1 MKLPTKLSAL
11 AIALPLFVGCGS
23 SDSGP
28 TGPTG
33 PGGPGG
39 GEVAVVWALN
49 SIGQTIR
56 TFEIGEGISP
66 LGVAV
71 VLEGLFDGVAM
82 DVAFPLAVTSESSF
96 GGDRAI
102 VADLES
108 GGTTAVA
115 FLEPSGDPVNPSKP
129 FVLQGT
135 SEAIVGGRGTN
146 SIYRFSLDPAGTPA
160 VVLARDAGE
169 FVEKVV
175 VANGR
180 VFAIDSNID
189 DAGGTFEPLGESRVA
204 IFDLEGGAVDD
215 FPLPGFQ
222 ATDAVLSGGKL
233 VVLNAG
239 TLTPTF
245 EPEGNGTLAVVDPVP
260 PFQVSGPFPLGG
272 NGVSLE
278 DGADG
283 RVYVTVTNDF
293 AGPIRTLSFDVGA
306 NGFVRGPDDPIP
318 TRDDAGADI
327 SCWVVTSLADGRLL
341 CATFRTDQAG
351 TMYLLNADGSFVSST
366 AGGFGTSDLEIAVGA
381 GTQ

>member
-1 MKLPTKLSAL
+1 MKLPTRLSVL
-11 AIALPLFVGCGS
+11 AIALPLFIGCASG
-23 SDSGP
+23 DSGP
-28 TGPTG
+28 TGP
-33 PGGPGG
+33 GG
-39 GEVAVVWALN
+39 GEVTVVWALN

-71 VLEGLFDGVAM
+71 VLEGGFDGVAM

-108 GGTTAVA
+108 GGTTPVA
-115 FLEPSGDPVNPSKP
+115 FPEPQGDPVNPSKP
-129 FVLQGT
+129 FVLQGV

-146 SIYRFSLDPAGTPA
+146 SIYRFSLDPPGTSA
-160 VVLARDAGE
+160 IVLARDAGE

-175 VANGR
+175 VTNGR

-204 IFDLEGGAVDD
+204 VFDLEGGAVDELE
-215 FPLPGFQ
+215 LPGFQ

-245 EPEGNGTLAVVDPVP
+245 EPEGNGTLAVVDPVTL
-260 PFQVSGPFPLGG
+260 QVSGPFPLGG

-278 DGADG
+278 NGADG

-318 TRDDAGADI
+318 TRDDAGTDI
-327 SCWVVTSLADGRLL
+327 SCWVATSLADGRLL

-351 TMYLLNADGSFVSST
+351 TIYLLNADGSFISST
-366 AGGFGTSDLEIAVGA
+366 AGGFGTSDLEIAVAA

>member
-1 MKLPTKLSAL
+1 MKLPNRLSAL
-11 AIALPLFVGCGS
+11 AIALPLFVGCASG
-23 SDSGP
+23 DSGP
-28 TGPTG
+28 TGP
-33 PGGPGG
+33 GG
-39 GEVAVVWALN
+39 GDVTVVWALN

-66 LGVAV
+66 VGLPV

-108 GGTTAVA
+108 GGTTPVA
-115 FLEPSGDPVNPSKP
+115 FLEPPGVPVNASKP

-135 SEAIVGGRGTN
+135 SEAIVAGRGTN

-160 VVLARDAGE
+160 IVLARDAGE
-169 FVEKVV
+169 FVEKIVV
-175 VANGR
+175 TNGR

-204 IFDLEGGAVDD
+204 VFDLEGGAVDA
-215 FPLPGFQ
+215 FPLRGFQ

-245 EPEGNGTLAVVDPVP
+245 EPEGNGTLEIVDPVTLRVAEQQ
-260 PFQVSGPFPLGG
+260 FLLGG

-278 DGADG
+278 AGADG

-318 TRDDAGADI
+318 TSDEAGADI
-327 SCWVVTSLADGRLL
+327 SCWVATSLADGRLL

-351 TMYLLNADGSFVSST
+351 TVYLLSADGSFVSST
-366 AGGFGTSDLEIAVGA
+366 AGGFGTSDLEIAVAA

>member
-1 MKLPTKLSAL
+1 MKLRNKLSAL
-11 AIALPLFVGCGS
+11 AIALPLLVGCVSG
-23 SDSGP
+23 DSGP
-28 TGPTG
+28 TGP
-33 PGGPGG
+33 GG
-39 GEVAVVWALN
+39 GEVVVVWALN

-66 LGVAV
+66 LGLAV
-71 VLEGLFDGVAM
+71 DLGGLFDGVSM

-108 GGTTAVA
+108 GGRTPVA
-115 FLEPSGDPVNPSKP
+115 FLEPQGDPVNPSKP

-146 SIYRFSLDPAGTPA
+146 SIYRLSLDPPGTPA
-160 VVLARDAGE
+160 IVLARDAGE

-175 VANGR
+175 VTNGR

-189 DAGGTFEPLGESRVA
+189 DAGGTFEPLGNSRVA
-204 IFDLEGGAVDD
+204 VFDLDGGVVDELL
-215 FPLPGFQ
+215 LPGFQ

-245 EPEGNGTLAVVDPVP
+245 EPEGNGTLAVIDPATL
-260 PFQVSGPFPLGG
+260 QISEPFPLGG

-293 AGPIRTLSFDVGA
+293 AGPIRTLSFNVGA
-306 NGFVRGPDDPIP
+306 NGFVRGPDDPIR

-327 SCWVVTSLADGRLL
+327 SCWVATSLADGRLL

-351 TMYLLNADGSFVSST
+351 TLYVLNADGSFVSST
-366 AGGFGTSDLEIAVGA
+366 AGGFGTSDLEIAVAA
-381 GTQ
+381 GTP

>member
-1 MKLPTKLSAL
+1 MKLANRLSAL
-11 AIALPLFVGCGS
+11 AIALPLFVGCASG
-23 SDSGP
+23 DSGP
-28 TGPTG
+28 TGP
-33 PGGPGG
+33 GG
-39 GEVAVVWALN
+39 GEVVVVWALN

-66 LGVAV
+66 LGLAV
-71 VLEGLFDGVAM
+71 ELGGLFDGVSM

-108 GGTTAVA
+108 GGKTPVA
-115 FLEPSGDPVNPSKP
+115 FLEPQGDPVNPSKP
-129 FVLQGT
+129 FVLPGM

-146 SIYRFSLDPAGTPA
+146 SIYRFSLDPPGTPA

-189 DAGGTFEPLGESRVA
+189 DVGGTFEPLGNSRVA
-204 IFDLEGGAVDD
+204 VFDLEGAAVDS

-245 EPEGNGTLAVVDPVP
+245 EPEGNGTLAVVDPVTL
-260 PFQVSGPFPLGG
+260 QVSGPFPLGG

-278 DGADG
+278 EGADG
-283 RVYVTVTNDF
+283 QVYVTVTNDF
-293 AGPIRTLSFDVGA
+293 AGPIRTLSFDVDA
-306 NGFVRGPDDPIP
+306 NGFVRGPDDPIR

-327 SCWVVTSLADGRLL
+327 SCWVATSLADGRLL
-341 CATFRTDQAG
+341 CATFRTEQAG
-351 TMYLLNADGSFVSST
+351 TIYLLNADGSFISST
-366 AGGFGTSDLEIAVGA
+366 AGGFGTSDLEIAVAA

>member
-1 MKLPTKLSAL
+1 MT
-11 AIALPLFVGCGS
+11 
-23 SDSGP
+23 
-28 TGPTG
+28 
-33 PGGPGG
+33 
-39 GEVAVVWALN
+39 VVWALN

-66 LGVAV
+66 LGLAV
-71 VLEGLFDGVAM
+71 DLGGLFDGVSM

-108 GGTTAVA
+108 GGRTPVA
-115 FLEPSGDPVNPSKP
+115 FLEPQGDPVNPSKP
-129 FVLQGT
+129 FVLQGM
-135 SEAIVGGRGTN
+135 SEAIVGGRGTK
-146 SIYRFSLDPAGTPA
+146 SIYRFSLDPPGTSA
-160 VVLARDAGE
+160 IVLARDAGE

-175 VANGR
+175 VTNGR

-189 DAGGTFEPLGESRVA
+189 DAGGTFEPLGNSLVA
-204 IFDLEGGAVDD
+204 VFDLEGGAVATLV
-215 FPLPGFQ
+215 LPGFQ

-306 NGFVRGPDDPIP
+306 NGFVRGPEDPIP

-327 SCWVVTSLADGRLL
+327 SCWVATSLADGRLL

-351 TMYLLNADGSFVSST
+351 TIYLLNADGSFISST
-366 AGGFGTSDLEIAVGA
+366 AGGFGTSDLEIAVAA

>member
-1 MKLPTKLSAL
+1 M
-11 AIALPLFVGCGS
+11 V
-23 SDSGP
+23 
-28 TGPTG
+28 
-33 PGGPGG
+33 
-39 GEVAVVWALN
+39 VVWALN

-66 LGVAV
+66 LGLAV
-71 VLEGLFDGVAM
+71 DLGGLFDGDAM

-115 FLEPSGDPVNPSKP
+115 FVEPQGDPVNPSKP

-146 SIYRFSLDPAGTPA
+146 SIYRFSLDPPGTPA
-160 VVLARDAGE
+160 IVLARDAGE

-175 VANGR
+175 VTSGR

-189 DAGGTFEPLGESRVA
+189 DAGGTFEPLGNSRVA
-204 IFDLEGGAVDD
+204 VFDLEGGTVAEL
-215 FPLPGFQ
+215 FLPGFQ
-222 ATDAVLSGGKL
+222 ATNAVLSGGKL

-239 TLTPTF
+239 TLTPMF
-245 EPEGNGTLAVVDPVP
+245 EPEGNGALAVVDVVP

-283 RVYVTVTNDF
+283 RIYVTVTNDF

-327 SCWVVTSLADGRLL
+327 SCWVATSLADGRLL

-351 TMYLLNADGSFVSST
+351 TMYVLNADGSFVSSA
-366 AGGFGTSDLEIAVGA
+366 AGGFGTTDLEIAVTA

>member
-1 MKLPTKLSAL
+1 MKLPDRLSAL
-11 AIALPLFVGCGS
+11 AIALPLFVGCASG
-23 SDSGP
+23 DSGP
-28 TGPTG
+28 TGP
-33 PGGPGG
+33 GG
-39 GEVAVVWALN
+39 GQVTVVWALN

-56 TFEIGEGISP
+56 IFEIGEGISP
-66 LGVAV
+66 LGLAV
-71 VLEGLFDGVAM
+71 DLGGLFDGVSM

-108 GGTTAVA
+108 GGTTPVA
-115 FLEPSGDPVNPSKP
+115 FPEPQGDPVNPSRP
-129 FVLQGT
+129 FVLQGA

-146 SIYRFSLDPAGTPA
+146 SIYRFSLDPPGTSA
-160 VVLARDAGE
+160 IVLARDAGE

-189 DAGGTFEPLGESRVA
+189 DAGGTFEPLGNSRVA
-204 IFDLEGGAVDD
+204 VFDLEGGAAVAMLV
-215 FPLPGFQ
+215 LPGFQ

-245 EPEGNGTLAVVDPVP
+245 EPEGNGTLAVVDPVA

-278 DGADG
+278 EGADG

-306 NGFVRGPDDPIP
+306 NGFVRGPDDPIR
-318 TRDDAGADI
+318 TRDAAGADI
-327 SCWVVTSLADGRLL
+327 SCWVATSLADGRLL

-351 TMYLLNADGSFVSST
+351 TIYLLNADGSFISST
-366 AGGFGTSDLEIAVGA
+366 AGGFGTSDLEIAVAA
-381 GTQ
+381 GTP

>member
-1 MKLPTKLSAL
+1 MKLPNRLSAL
-11 AIALPLFVGCGS
+11 AITLPLFVGCASG
-23 SDSGP
+23 DSGP
-28 TGPTG
+28 TGP
-33 PGGPGG
+33 GGD
-39 GEVAVVWALN
+39 EVVVVWALN

-66 LGVAV
+66 LGLDV

-108 GGTTAVA
+108 GGTTAVP
-115 FLEPSGDPVNPSKP
+115 FLEPSGDLVNPSKP

-146 SIYRFSLDPAGTPA
+146 SIYRFSIDPPGTPA
-160 VVLARDAGE
+160 TVLARDAGE

-175 VANGR
+175 VTNGR

-189 DAGGTFEPLGESRVA
+189 DAGGTFEPLGNSRVA
-204 IFDLEGGAVDD
+204 VFDLEGGPVAD

-245 EPEGNGTLAVVDPVP
+245 EPEGDGTLAVVDVVP

-293 AGPIRTLSFDVGA
+293 AGPIRTLSFNVGT
-306 NGFVRGPDDPIP
+306 NGFVRGPDDPIR

-327 SCWVVTSLADGRLL
+327 SCWVATSLADGRLL

-351 TMYLLNADGSFVSST
+351 TLYVLNADGSFVSST
-366 AGGFGTSDLEIAVGA
+366 PGGFGTSDLEIAVAA
-381 GTQ
+381 GTP

>member
-1 MKLPTKLSAL
+1 MKLPTRLSVL
-11 AIALPLFVGCGS
+11 AIALPLFIGCASG
-23 SDSGP
+23 DSGP
-28 TGPTG
+28 TGP
-33 PGGPGG
+33 GG
-39 GEVAVVWALN
+39 GEVTVVWALN

-71 VLEGLFDGVAM
+71 VLEGGFDGVAM

-115 FLEPSGDPVNPSKP
+115 FVEPSGDPVNPSKP
-129 FVLQGT
+129 FVLPGM

-146 SIYRFSLDPAGTPA
+146 SIYRFSLDPPGTSA
-160 VVLARDAGE
+160 IVLARDAGE

-189 DAGGTFEPLGESRVA
+189 DVSHTFEPLGNSRVA
-204 IFDLEGGAVDD
+204 VFDLEGAAVDD

-245 EPEGNGTLAVVDPVP
+245 EPEGNGTLAVVDPVTL
-260 PFQVSGPFPLGG
+260 QVSGPFPLGG

-278 DGADG
+278 NGADG

-318 TRDDAGADI
+318 TRDDAGTDI
-327 SCWVVTSLADGRLL
+327 SCWVATSLADGRLL
-341 CATFRTDQAG
+341 CATFRTEQAG
-351 TMYLLNADGSFVSST
+351 TIYLLNADGSFISST
-366 AGGFGTSDLEIAVGA
+366 AGGFGTSDLEIAVAA